1 MREKRLKIRCLQ
13 FGLAAFVLTLSPL
26 VAQAQD
32 EQHTQELERK
42 LQERDKV
49 ILELLKRVEALERR
63 VGVDHATAESGKIP
77 ADAQDQVETPSTEKT
92 PAESPEGKPGMVIV
106 EEGEAERA
114 LERSLTRAGAL
125 LLSPGVLE
133 VEPGFT
139 YARKEDSTP
148 QLFES
153 NGQIFATETKLNSD
167 SLTADVALRLGLPWD
182 SQLEIGLPYRWREVE
197 SITTVDLAPTDS
209 SSLSGSGLGDMRLGF
224 AKTLLREGLWRPD
237 LIGRITWDTDSGK
250 LEDNGVSLGGG
261 FHELR
266 GALTAIKRQD
276 PIVFVGGLSYEHSF
290 EEDQIQPGPIVSA
303 NFGTFIA
310 LSPETSLR
318 FLFSGAYRDESE
330 LSGNEIVGSD
340 QTLASFIVG
349 GTTLLAPGDLLNLSI
364 EIGLTDDADDF
375 AISLSLPV
383 RFGRRLF

>member
-1 MREKRLKIRCLQ
+1 M
-13 FGLAAFVLTLSPL
+13 PL
-26 VAQAQD
+26 PLPAQAQD
-32 EQHTQELERK
+32 VQHTQELEQK
-42 LQERDKV
+42 LKERDKV
-49 ILELLKRVEALERR
+49 ILELLKRLETLEQR
-63 VGVDHATAESGKIP
+63 VGVDHVVTEPGIIP
-77 ADAQDQVETPSTEKT
+77 ADTQEQVETTPNTENA
-92 PAESPEGKPGMVIV
+92 PAENPEGTPGMIVV

-125 LLSPGVLE
+125 LLSPGILE
-133 VEPGFT
+133 VEPSFT
-139 YARKEDSTP
+139 YTRREDSIP

-153 NGQIFATETKLNSD
+153 NGQIFAAETKLNTD
-167 SLTADVALRLGLPWD
+167 SFTADVGLRIGLPWD

-197 SITTVDLAPTDS
+197 SIKTVDFTPSDS
-209 SSLSGSGLGDMRLGF
+209 SSLSGSALGDVRLGL
-224 AKTLLREGLWRPD
+224 AKTFLREGLWRPD

-261 FHELR
+261 FNELR
-266 GALTAIKRQD
+266 GSLTAVKRQD

-290 EEDQIQPGPIVSA
+290 EEEQFQPGAIVAA
-303 NFGTFIA
+303 NFGSFIA

-330 LSGNEIVGSD
+330 LSGSEIVGSD
-340 QTLASFIVG
+340 QTLASLVVG

-364 EIGLTDDADDF
+364 EIGLTDDSDDF
-375 AISLSLPV
+375 AISLSLPI